1 MDPIQDSDS
10 LEYKLRQKASLNQIP
25 INGSIEL
32 LPLCNM
38 NCDMCYVRLSKE
50 EMDAQGVLRTW
61 EEWLEIGK
69 QMKEA
74 GTIFLLL
81 TGGEPLLYPDFHKL
95 YMGLRELGMILTVNT
110 NGTMIDEDWARF
122 FGENKPRRINI
133 TLYGTDEHT
142 YRDLCHF
149 PGGFE
154 RTIKAIRLLQQQGVD
169 IRLGSS
175 LARNNQDDMDGI
187 IKIGDE
193 LGVPVRIDTYM
204 MPAQRERHLPY
215 KKQARL
221 APVEAARKRI
231 HVLKK
236 EMGSELFLAYVEK
249 KIFEVEHII
258 AEKGP
263 GKTRCFAGN
272 CSFTINWQ
280 GLMRPCVVL
289 SEPSISV
296 FEYGFIKAWEQTHK
310 AVSEI
315 RTSSI
320 CSSCNLRP
328 VCRTC
333 FASALLEEGSYDAV
347 PRYMCEY
354 AKESLRLLYI
364 EKEKMNTKE
373 ENGTKK

>member
-1 MDPIQDSDS
+1 
-10 LEYKLRQKASLNQIP
+10 
-25 INGSIEL
+25 
-32 LPLCNM
+32 
-38 NCDMCYVRLSKE
+38 
-50 EMDAQGVLRTW
+50 
-61 EEWLEIGK
+61 
-69 QMKEA
+69 
-74 GTIFLLL
+74 
-81 TGGEPLLYPDFHKL
+81 
-95 YMGLRELGMILTVNT
+95 
-110 NGTMIDEDWARF
+110 
-122 FGENKPRRINI
+122 
-133 TLYGTDEHT
+133 
-142 YRDLCHF
+142 
-149 PGGFE
+149 
-154 RTIKAIRLLQQQGVD
+154 
-169 IRLGSS
+169 
-175 LARNNQDDMDGI
+175 
-187 IKIGDE
+187 
-193 LGVPVRIDTYM
+193 
-204 MPAQRERHLPY
+204 
-215 KKQARL
+215 
-221 APVEAARKRI
+221 
-231 HVLKK
+231 
-236 EMGSELFLAYVEK
+236 MGSELFLAYVEK

-347 PRYMCEY
+347 PRYICEY